1 MFYNRTL
8 VVSLK
13 IVHLSYRILRSCLTL
28 PILLIIFNYS
38 KSWQY
43 CIIFQSLITIII
55 AYFPSV
61 SLAIVLVK
69 MLFFCQIISYIQ
81 WHLEKSCYFKNMVIL
96 SIFIFYCSKEI
107 VASNSVFPQWFSQS
121 FAIKIK
127 WHISNIQ
134 LLKCF

>member
-1 MFYNRTL
+1 MFYNPTL

-61 SLAIVLVK
+61 SLAIVSVK
-69 MLFFCQIISYIQ
+69 MLFFCQNNILYIVTFGEIV
-81 WHLEKSCYFKNMVIL
+81 LLKNMVIL
-96 SIFIFYCSKEI
+96 SIFLFFIAQKKSWRQNLFFHNGFLS
-107 VASNSVFPQWFSQS
+107 PLQ
-121 FAIKIK
+121 
-127 WHISNIQ
+127 
-134 LLKCF
+134 

>member
-13 IVHLSYRILRSCLTL
+13 IVHLSYRILRSYLTL
-28 PILLIIFNYS
+28 SILHMIFNYS

-69 MLFFCQIISYIQ
+69 MLFFCQNNILYIVT
-81 WHLEKSCYFKNMVIL
+81 FG
-96 SIFIFYCSKEI
+96 EI
-107 VASNSVFPQWFSQS
+107 V
-121 FAIKIK
+121 
-127 WHISNIQ
+127 
-134 LLKCF
+134 LL